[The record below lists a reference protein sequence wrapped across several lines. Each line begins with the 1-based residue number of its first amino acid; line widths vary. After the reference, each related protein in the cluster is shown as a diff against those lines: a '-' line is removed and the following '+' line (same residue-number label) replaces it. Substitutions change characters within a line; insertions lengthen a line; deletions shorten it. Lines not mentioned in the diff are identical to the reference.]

1 MSPHRQPIAG
11 AVASV
16 AAASVLPPP
25 PAGASGWPWSAPSGQ
40 PPTSP
45 DLPRITVVTA
55 NLNYGRFLEGTIR
68 SVLLQGYPNLE
79 YIVVDGGSVDESL
92 AVIEKYR
99 SHLAEVLVGPDAGP
113 ADAINKGIR
122 HGTGEVFNWINSDDL
137 LSPGAL
143 LAVGRAIAGHDAV
156 AGVCVNFDH
165 AGAVERVVLRRL
177 TASRMM
183 RRAPGTVF
191 HQPAFWPRLEHVREA
206 GCLPTDL
213 RYTWDAE
220 CVIRLLAAHPRVCYL
235 DAELARFR
243 VHPDSITSHHS
254 TLAAAELE
262 IILARLEAEASYPL
276 RSRAARALRRRQWW
290 RRLAEL
296 GEAATGPGQAAR
308 IVAEVARDPGARL
321 GRATLRAIL
330 RSLAGRRGGGA

>member
-1 MSPHRQPIAG
+1 M
-11 AVASV
+11 
-16 AAASVLPPP
+16 PPP
-25 PAGASGWPWSAPSGQ
+25 PAGRVGWPWSAPTAR
-40 PPTSP
+40 PAPAP
-45 DLPRITVVTA
+45 NLPRITVVTA

-99 SHLAEVLVGPDAGP
+99 PRLAEVLVGPDAGP

-122 HGTGEVFNWINSDDL
+122 RGTGEVFNWINSDDL

-143 LAVGRAIAGHDAV
+143 QAVGRAIAGCDAV

-165 AGAVERVVLRRL
+165 AGEVERVALRRL

-183 RRAPGTVF
+183 QRTPGTVF
-191 HQPAFWPRLEHVREA
+191 HQPAFWPRLEHVREV

-213 RYTWDAE
+213 KYTWDAE
-220 CVIRLLAAHPRVCYL
+220 CVIRLLAAHPRVRFL
-235 DAELARFR
+235 ATELARFR
-243 VHPDSITSHHS
+243 VHPDSITSQHS

-262 IILARLEAEASYPL
+262 VTLARLAMDPSFPL
-276 RSRAARALRRRQWW
+276 RSRADRALRRRRWW
-290 RRLAEL
+290 RRLAAL
-296 GEAATGPGQAAR
+296 EATATGPGQAAR
-308 IVAEVARDPGARL
+308 IVAEVLGDPRARL
-321 GRATLRAIL
+321 GRAALRAVL
-330 RSLAGRRGGGA
+330 RSLVGWRGGGT